1 MRLNRLGGAETHE
14 IIARTVI
21 APLERLHDDLMTR
34 QRQGLESVRQ
44 PAAETQEQLVGRQQE
59 IVEAMSKVLK
69 SMSQW
74 DSFIDVVNQ
83 LTEVINLE
91 NLVRNKTE
99 DLKKKQFDSIFD
111 SK

>member
-1 MRLNRLGGAETHE
+1 
-14 IIARTVI
+14 
-21 APLERLHDDLMTR
+21 MTR
-34 QRQGLESVRQ
+34 QRQGLEVG
-44 PAAETQEQLVGRQQE
+44 PASPAPETQEQLAGRQQE

-99 DLKKKQFDSIFD
+99 ELKKKQFDSIFD

>member
-1 MRLNRLGGAETHE
+1 MN
-14 IIARTVI
+14 
-21 APLERLHDDLMTR
+21 
-34 QRQGLESVRQ
+34 
-44 PAAETQEQLVGRQQE
+44 
-59 IVEAMSKVLK
+59 KVLK